1 MLARHAVSYVVVGG
15 VAVQA
20 HGGQRMTQDLD
31 LAVPSDHENF
41 ERLAAALG
49 ELDAR
54 ILGPEGQQSAAPPPA
69 SLLASGDLWHLD
81 SAHGLVDVV
90 LLPAAL
96 GPFDAVR
103 GRAHDVELG
112 ELIVPVAARS
122 DLIAMKQASGRPQD
136 LEDVVLL
143 EGLEDD

>member
-1 MLARHAVSYVVVGG
+1 MSYVVVGG

-31 LAVPSDHENF
+31 LVVPSDPENF
-41 ERLAAALG
+41 ERLAAALA

-54 ILGPEGQQSAAPPPA
+54 ILGPDGRRSAATPPA
-69 SLLASGDLWHLD
+69 SLLASGDLWRLD

-96 GPFDAVR
+96 GTFDAVR

-112 ELIVPVAARS
+112 ELVVPVAARS

-136 LEDVVLL
+136 LEDVELL
-143 EGLEDD
+143 EGLDDD